1 MTLQVLMPHAQING
15 GIIMTIKNKKMAS
28 TLGIVALSIALAL
41 LICTS
46 LLPKPMFHGD
56 YPYYP
61 DVEEITNAADVII
74 VGEVVTAKNVK
85 NLMVDKTPNKS
96 DKEVTPYTLS
106 TVKIIN
112 VIKGDVDIGDI
123 ITIKQL
129 GDYKNM
135 PEATLHEMDGY
146 LAKGTEQLMFLCEY
160 ESSPYSPVNPAQ
172 GMVEVKDGILHSNN
186 KYSLFGYSAGATTTA
201 DTANTIRT
209 DNSLD
214 TAIES
219 IKQFTD

>member
-1 MTLQVLMPHAQING
+1 
-15 GIIMTIKNKKMAS
+15 MTIKNKKVAS
-28 TLGIVALSIALAL
+28 ILGVVVLSIALTL

-61 DVEEITNAADVII
+61 DVESITNAADVII
-74 VGEVVTAKNVK
+74 VGEVVTARNVK

-96 DKEVTPYTLS
+96 DKEAIPYTLS
-106 TVKIIN
+106 TVKVTN
-112 VIKGDVDIGDI
+112 VIKGNVNIGDV

-129 GDYKNM
+129 GDYKNK

-146 LAKGTEQLMFLCEY
+146 LMKQTEQLMFLCEY
-160 ESSPYSPVNPAQ
+160 EDTPYSPVNPAQ
-172 GMVEVKDGILHSNN
+172 GIVGVKDGVLHSNS
-186 KYSLFGYSAGATTTA
+186 KYSLFGYST

-214 TAIES
+214 AAIAL